1 MAHANWFNQAKH
13 SDIKVTISEGD
24 ASHDSGARQFSLHK
38 FPLISHSA
46 YFEKNIPVPEPGTL
60 PGPVEMKI
68 SYFPGGPSAFELVAK
83 YCYGLDTAITV
94 ENIAPT
100 YCAARVLEVPELENK
115 TEEFI
120 HTFVLADVVR
130 SATVLRITA
139 GIANMTEAMM
149 AGLVGNC
156 INAIASR
163 FQPVAEL
170 NLLPP
175 ECFVVVV
182 KTARDMGAQKSA
194 LEASVLGFLKSHNG
208 PDATAPHLSVED
220 FLNVVAAS
228 GKLDVPAHCEA
239 LYAYL
244 SHMLQEY
251 KLDTDAEALCR
262 GLHELGFWVSRSA
275 RVGDVCAPLCSSPTP
290 CCSPLR
296 PVFLTKL
303 QLPCPLPL
311 VPPPQV
317 NLPHAIIEEA
327 YRDKNIPDRYCTV
340 ALMAENRHLITAN
353 EGLKAMVEQMH
364 EALSAMS
371 GGGIGKGE

>member
-68 SYFPGGPSAFELVAK
+68 SYFPGGPGAFELVAK

-262 GLHELGFWVSRSA
+262 GLHELGFWVSSA
-275 RVGDVCAPLCSSPTP
+275 AQALCRGGRAPVCSSPRHAGRP
-290 CCSPLR
+290 ASAPLR
-296 PVFLTKL
+296 PHRTSA
-303 QLPCPLPL
+303 LPPLC
-311 VPPPQV
+311 PPQV

-364 EALSAMS
+364 EALQAMS
-371 GGGIGKGE
+371 GSAGKQE